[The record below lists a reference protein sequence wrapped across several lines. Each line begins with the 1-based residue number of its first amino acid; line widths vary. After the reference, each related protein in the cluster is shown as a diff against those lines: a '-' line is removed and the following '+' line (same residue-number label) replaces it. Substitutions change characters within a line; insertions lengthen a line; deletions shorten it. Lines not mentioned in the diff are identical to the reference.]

1 MLQALRPRMRRG
13 RSFRSHQERPR
24 AVGMRPPTSS
34 GAAEDLA
41 YVIYTSGSTG
51 APKGALIEHRGLQ
64 NHLAAKIALLGLG
77 VADRVAQT
85 GRRELRRLVV
95 AMPGTA
101 ARGWSGGDPRRRGD
115 AGSRRV
121 AVPPRPSRSSPSS
134 SSFRPCWSC
143 CWTRT
148 RPHAPAL
155 GGLRW
160 VVATGEALPPALCR
174 RWLGRYP
181 TIPVVNAY
189 GPTEC
194 ADDVTHHVV
203 RMPPSAD
210 VVRVPIRDPIP
221 GMTVHVLDAELR
233 AVPAGEVGELCVSG
247 VRVGRGYLHDAERT
261 AAAFVGPDRFDG
273 GAGARLYRTGDL
285 GRRRADGR
293 VRVARPPRSAS
304 EDPRRSHRARR
315 DRSGPLRASRR
326 PPGRRRRPRP
336 TPPAIAG

>member
-1 MLQALRPRMRRG
+1 MRRG
-13 RSFRSHQERPR
+13 RSLSIAPG
-24 AVGMRPPTSS
+24 ATSSGGDASADHS

-51 APKGALIEHRGLQ
+51 TPKGALIEHRGLQ

-77 VADRVAQT
+77 VADRVA
-85 GRRELRRLVV
+85 E
-95 AMPGTA
+95 TA
-101 ARGWSGGDPRRRGD
+101 AASFDVSLWQCLAPLLVGGQVEILDDEVTRDPVAFCAAVAERRIT
-115 AGSRRV
+115 V
-121 AVPPRPSRSSPSS
+121 LELVPPVLELLLDAD
-134 SSFRPCWSC
+134 
-143 CWTRT
+143 T
-148 RPHAPAL
+148 PHAPAL

-174 RWLGRYP
+174 RWLERYP

-210 VVRVPIRDPIP
+210 VVRVPIGDPIP
-221 GMTVHVLDAELR
+221 GMMVHVLDAELR
-233 AVPAGEVGELCVSG
+233 AVPVGEVGELCVSG
-247 VRVGRGYLHDAERT
+247 VGVGRGYLHDAERT

-273 GAGARLYRTGDL
+273 GAGAPLSDRRSGAARAGSAFRWL
-285 GRRRADGR
+285 GRRDLQVKVG
-293 VRVARPPRSAS
+293 VRIGSKRSKRSSASIPTSARPPSAS
-304 EDPRRSHRARR
+304 AR
-315 DRSGPLRASRR
+315 
-326 PPGRRRRPRP
+326 